1 MEIIQIQNL
10 SIDELSALIKTST
23 RAAITDIVLE
33 LLENQTVKREEIY
46 GTRKEVA
53 KTLRISLPTLNSLTY
68 KYNILKGYR
77 LKGRVLYK
85 WAEVDKALT
94 VIETKS
100 YLRGNQKNN

>member
-1 MEIIQIQNL
+1 METIQIQSL

-68 KYNILKGYR
+68 KYGILKGYR
-77 LKGRVLYK
+77 LKGRLLYK
-85 WAEVDKALT
+85 WAEIDKALEAVEGKT
-94 VIETKS
+94 
-100 YLRGNQKNN
+100 YLRGNQKRI

>member
-23 RAAITDIVLE
+23 KAAITDIVLE
-33 LLENQTVKREEIY
+33 LLENQTAKREEIY